1 MSLNYEIPH
10 GDRPPSY
17 HNWQYA
23 DEASLYSI
31 AEDSRENGSDVFS
44 VTEAAPEIPAFVM
57 QPDVKW
63 VQEDILKNEEEI
75 NGPSHSGMKDVFQR
89 LLRNKWIKLGLAGLL
104 LLVAVLAIAIG
115 VRASNSDTKAVPDSI
130 EVGAEAPED
139 VPVDIP
145 VAVPS
150 ASPTSSASSSFPT
163 QQPSLDSSVVTASP
177 TQLAPYDLATKF
189 VTNALSA
196 CADSSL
202 LQDKTFPQGRIFEKL
217 VLELLEEITVDADGF
232 VYYPLD
238 YGDAFIKE
246 KFGLEML
253 YEATNGDTWNNNI
266 NWKTENDPCAGWN
279 GVQNCRPRREGSC
292 GVVEIDL
299 AFNNLSGY
307 IPPELCC
314 LPCLEILNLSNNL
327 LAGDTPGCLK
337 SGVSLTL
344 DNNVYLNAESAQVN
358 SSP

>member
-44 VTEAAPEIPAFVM
+44 VTEAPEIPAFII

-63 VQEDILKNEEEI
+63 VQEDILPKEEEI
-75 NGPSHSGMKDVFQR
+75 DGPSHSDMKGGFPR

-115 VRASNSDTKAVPDSI
+115 VRASNSDTKAVPESI

-139 VPVDIP
+139 VPVAIP
-145 VAVPS
+145 VALPS
-150 ASPTSSASSSFPT
+150 ASPTLSASSSFPT
-163 QQPSLDSSVVTASP
+163 QQPSLDSSVVTVSP
-177 TQLAPYDLATKF
+177 TQLAPYELATRF

-196 CADSSL
+196 CADASL
-202 LQDKTFPQGRIFEKL
+202 LQDTTFPQGRIFEKL
-217 VLELLEEITVDADGF
+217 VLELLEETTVDADGF

-253 YEATNGDTWNNNI
+253 YEATNGDAWNNNI

-292 GVVEIDL
+292 GVVEVDL
-299 AFNNLSGY
+299 ASNNLSGY

-314 LPCLEILNLSNNL
+314 LPCLEILNLSDNL
-327 LAGDTPGCLK
+327 LAGDTPGCLM

-344 DNNVYLNAESAQVN
+344 DNNMYLNAESAQVN